1 MKYWKKSPDRR
12 LGSQLPLCK
21 AIAGF
26 GWQTAGRSFSSPF
39 EGESL
44 KLREDIRNVAMIAHV
59 DHGKTTLVDALLKQ
73 SGIFRQN
80 EQVDER
86 VMDSN
91 DLERERGI
99 TILSKNT
106 SVRYGDTK
114 INIIDTPGHADF
126 GGEVERILLM
136 VDGVLLLVDAFEGCM
151 PQTRF
156 VLKKALGLKKKVV
169 VVINK
174 IDRPGARPAEV
185 VDEVIDLFIELGAD
199 EDQIEFPVVYASAR
213 DGYASYDERDREGD
227 MRPIFESILK
237 EVPAPKGDV
246 DAPLQVLF
254 SSLDYDDYVGRMGIG
269 RIERGTIRQNEPLV
283 LCKADGSEEKV
294 KVSKLYVYEGLARK
308 EVKEAGAGE
317 IICVSGISD
326 INIGE
331 TACDPEHIEPM
342 EFIKID
348 EPTIS
353 MNFIVNDSPFAGR
366 EGKYVTSRNIRDR
379 LFKEVE
385 TNVAMRVEETETT
398 DTFKVSGRGELHLSI
413 LIETMRREGY
423 EFAVSRPK
431 VIYKRD
437 ENGQLLEP
445 MELLSVEVPSEYV
458 GAVIEK
464 LGTRKAEL
472 RDMVA
477 HDGGATHLE
486 FSVPSRGLIGYRS
499 EFMTDTNG
507 NGIMN
512 QLFDGYAPYK
522 GDIETRERGS
532 IVVHETGV
540 SSAYGL
546 FNTQD
551 RGTLFIGA
559 GVDVYEGMIVGEC
572 SRAEDIVCNVCKTKH
587 LTNTRASGS
596 DDALRLVPPTNLS
609 LEQCMEFIGD
619 DELLE
624 VTPESLRLRKT
635 ILSKEKRLKQQ
646 FHK

>member
-445 MELLSVEVPSEYV
+445 MELLSIEVPSEYV